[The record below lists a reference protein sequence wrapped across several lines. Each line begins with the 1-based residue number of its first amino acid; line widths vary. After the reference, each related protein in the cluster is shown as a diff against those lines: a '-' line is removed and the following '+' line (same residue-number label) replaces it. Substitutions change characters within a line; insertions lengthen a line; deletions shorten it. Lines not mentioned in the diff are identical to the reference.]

1 MVDFSFSEEQNILRD
16 SVREFA
22 NREIAPKVKDM
33 VSTKRIPASIVS
45 GMRKLGI
52 LGMTVPEKYG
62 GMGADAVTTGIVA
75 EEIARQDV
83 TAAVSVLFLVDNA
96 WSYLLAK
103 YADDALKEE
112 VMDSIARGKILT
124 GVASTE
130 PGAGSDL
137 GSMKTQAVREG
148 DSYIINGEKSYISL
162 IKDIREIGGGYITV
176 AKTSPAKGTSGISLF
191 YTPDREANMELSSL
205 EEMGRE
211 GSTWGSIRFVNYAVP
226 SRNLIG
232 EENKGFKI
240 VHEGFEF
247 ARGLI
252 ALISESIAQQCLDN
266 ATAYVKERTAFG
278 QPIGKF
284 QGIQF
289 GLADH
294 VARMEAARNI
304 GYKALWMYDQEQNY
318 GKFSRFEVSKEI
330 AIAKLLS
337 TVWAFDAINDALQW
351 HGAFGYTK
359 FNPQELALRGVR
371 SFMLAEG
378 SREIMK
384 TIIARETLGRDF
396 MKG

>member
-1 MVDFSFSEEQNILRD
+1 MLDFSFSEEQNILRD

-22 NREIAPKVKDM
+22 TKEIAPKVQEM
-33 VSTKRIPASIVS
+33 VSTRRIPSTIIS

-52 LGMTVPEKYG
+52 LGMTVPEKYN

-103 YADDALKEE
+103 YANDTLKEE
-112 VMDSIARGKILT
+112 VMEHIAKGNILT
-124 GVASTE
+124 GIASTE

-137 GSMKTQAVREG
+137 GSMKTQAIRRG
-148 DSYIINGEKSYISL
+148 DSYVINGEKSYISL
-162 IKDIREIGGGYITV
+162 VKDIRDLGGGYITV
-176 AKTSPAKGTSGISLF
+176 AKTNPEKGTAGISLF
-191 YTPDREANMELSSL
+191 YTPDRESDMEISSL

-211 GSTWGSIRFVNYAVP
+211 GSTWGSIRFVNYSVP
-226 SRNLIG
+226 LMNLIG
-232 EENKGFKI
+232 DVDGGFKI

-252 ALISESIAQQCLDN
+252 ALISSSIAQHCLDN
-266 ATAYVKERTAFG
+266 ATSYVKERTAFG
-278 QPIGKF
+278 KPIGKF

-304 GYKALWMYDQEQNY
+304 GYKALWMYDQEQKF
-318 GKFSRFEVSKEI
+318 GKFSRFDVSKEI

-337 TVWAFDAINDALQW
+337 TIWSFDAINDALQW
-351 HGAFGYTK
+351 HGAYGYTK
-359 FNPQELALRGVR
+359 FNPQELALRSVR

-384 TIIARETLGRDF
+384 TIIARETLGKDF
-396 MKG
+396 MKR